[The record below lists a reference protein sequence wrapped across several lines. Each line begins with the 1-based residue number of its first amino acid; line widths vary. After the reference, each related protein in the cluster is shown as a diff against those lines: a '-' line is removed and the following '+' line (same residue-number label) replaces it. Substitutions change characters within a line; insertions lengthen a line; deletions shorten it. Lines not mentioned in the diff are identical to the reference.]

1 MLSTG
6 ILQYMLKTPK
16 KVPKWLYFAH
26 KTNGQQHF
34 RPNAMV
40 KNYQN
45 IKITN
50 DENFVKIADFPI

>member
-34 RPNAMV
+34 RPNGQ
-40 KNYQN
+40 KLPKYQN
-45 IKITN
+45 YK
-50 DENFVKIADFPI
+50 